1 MMESN
6 SKDKIIFFAKTDLS
20 KPLSDHSKYIQDL
33 AETDPENPGISLS
46 YERMYIYICICLYD
60 ICIDF
65 FDGLNRF

>member
-46 YERMYIYICICLYD
+46 YGQIYIYLYMF
-60 ICIDF
+60 I
-65 FDGLNRF
+65 RYMY